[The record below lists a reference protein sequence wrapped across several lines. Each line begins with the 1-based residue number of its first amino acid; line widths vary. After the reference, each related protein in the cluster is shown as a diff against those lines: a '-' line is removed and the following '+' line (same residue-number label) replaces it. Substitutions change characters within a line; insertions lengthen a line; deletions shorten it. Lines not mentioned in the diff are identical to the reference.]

1 MRLNTLYR
9 KMLLAAAAFAA
20 LALLQGCSP
29 EGGSPAAASS
39 PTFDEVISS
48 RRSIRDYQAGTTI
61 SEAGVRTLIS
71 TAQDAPS
78 WANTQTTRYYVALSE
93 EKVAAVK
100 ELIGPFNAKNT
111 ANAPVMIVSTFV
123 TGRSWPSSASASAPP
138 TPAVPTA
145 SPSTTS

>member
-1 MRLNTLYR
+1 MKRALFPF
-9 KMLLAAAAFAA
+9 AAAFAA
-20 LALLQGCSP
+20 LALLQGCSSP

-61 SEAGVRTLIS
+61 SGAEVRTLIS

-100 ELIGPFNAKNT
+100 ELFGLGK
-111 ANAPVMIVSTFV
+111 
-123 TGRSWPSSASASAPP
+123 RASEPRRP
-138 TPAVPTA
+138 DRIPLDEVVKFY
-145 SPSTTS
+145 